1 MEAIETGAAIFQ
13 WIVIGF
19 LSLGFLTMFALLGL
33 NAMGKLPPRWSAA
46 MKGNRRRSGSGP
58 WGSDSNP
65 WGDGGSSD
73 SCDSGS
79 SSDGGGCGD

>member
-19 LSLGFLTMFALLGL
+19 IVLGFLTILTLVGL

-46 MKGNRRRSGSGP
+46 MKGKSGGSGSGP

-73 SCDSGS
+73 GCDSGG
-79 SSDGGGCGD
+79 SSDGGGGGD